1 MQNRRRDASRA
12 AFRKS
17 SVSPAPA
24 TLIKQTIDTQQAVRK
39 HPIFNDKYEITTSLG
54 HGKTSKVYL
63 ANEIGKPES
72 TVAIKIFREEYLLE
86 AEENVHCI
94 EQEIEILRGLK
105 HNHIVS
111 ILDYGSEGLVVKPSG
126 RKIQNL
132 VYIIM
137 QHIKGN
143 IFFETCEKLGAMGE
157 DAGRFFMHQLID
169 GIEYMHKKG
178 VVHRDLKLEN
188 ILID

>member
-17 SVSPAPA
+17 SVSPAPP
-24 TLIKQTIDTQQAVRK
+24 LLKQSIDAQGGRK

-94 EQEIEILRGLK
+94 E
-105 HNHIVS
+105 
-111 ILDYGSEGLVVKPSG
+111 
-126 RKIQNL
+126 
-132 VYIIM
+132 
-137 QHIKGN
+137 
-143 IFFETCEKLGAMGE
+143 
-157 DAGRFFMHQLID
+157 
-169 GIEYMHKKG
+169 
-178 VVHRDLKLEN
+178 
-188 ILID
+188 